1 VTDSTVLLTNNAF
14 GYPRGQ
20 RRRVDP
26 IALLCAHITANPRT
40 PPATAIQERNYA
52 DRAGSNG
59 PSAHGYMDRDGSVVW
74 AIDTR
79 YAAWSNGVLRS
90 PKAVAK
96 PIVDFVGQ
104 GYNANEAYHLEVE
117 MCGRDPDY
125 TVTVEQTDR
134 LAHLI
139 AEAAIETG
147 LPIDRST
154 VHLHSDLDTVNRP
167 NCPIPAKAAEAWVAG
182 VIKAAKG
189 YALELQYADALG
201 TIAALQREV
210 GALNVEVSSLELA
223 LADLSGQRTA
233 YRDWGRELKS
243 LAGQALALDEP
254 EF

>member
-1 VTDSTVLLTNNAF
+1 MTDSTVLLTNQAF

-26 IALLCAHITANPRT
+26 IALVCAHITANPRT

-182 VIKAAKG
+182 VIERAKG
-189 YALELQYADALG
+189 YWLEMAYADALD
-201 TIAALQREV
+201 TIARLEAQVETLNREV
-210 GALNVEVSSLELA
+210 ADFFADAKRFLTERDIAL
-223 LADLSGQRTA
+223 T
-233 YRDWGRELKS
+233 WGRSLKS